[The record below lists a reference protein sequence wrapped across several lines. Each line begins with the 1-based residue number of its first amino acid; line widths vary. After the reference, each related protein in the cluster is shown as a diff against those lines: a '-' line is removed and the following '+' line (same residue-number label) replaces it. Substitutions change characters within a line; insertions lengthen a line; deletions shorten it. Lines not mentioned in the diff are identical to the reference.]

1 MSLKTQVMRGGV
13 YLVLRQG
20 LGVFIS
26 LAGVMLVTKVIG
38 PEKYGLY
45 AATIS
50 IFLYVQMLSQ
60 LGIEVYLVRREGE
73 EELGVYHQAFT
84 LLLLQAFAGMLL
96 AFLALPLIESW
107 VRLEGFRPVAQVMF
121 LGLPVVLLSQVPMAR
136 LERNLDYKRV
146 ALIELLGQ
154 LFYYVIAFPMAFQG
168 AGVWALVAGWW
179 LQQLQ
184 SLALLY
190 WSSGY
195 RPRFAWDW
203 ALVKQMLGYSLGFS
217 TSVWVWQLRTLI
229 NPLLV
234 GRYAGAEAV
243 GYVALAIRII
253 DILSFVK
260 TATWRISIATLGRLQ
275 GDRERLRRAVTEG
288 MGLQILALGPLLV
301 VVSWV
306 LPVLI
311 PLVFGDRWLP
321 VVAVYPYIALS
332 NLINSMFN
340 MHSSTLYVLRR
351 NWEVTAFHIVYMAL
365 FVGAALVLLPRLGL
379 VGYGWAEVVTLASYI
394 VIHFYLVRD
403 IGSPDYRLAGLWCG
417 TCGIALF
424 AYQLGWW
431 VVLGLV
437 VVAFLPSTRQ
447 KLRDYIKS
455 IKGVKQEKPSEA

>member
-1 MSLKTQVMRGGV
+1 MSLKTQVMRGGI

-38 PEKYGLY
+38 PENYGLY
-45 AATIS
+45 AAAVS
-50 IFLYVQMLSQ
+50 IFLYLQMLSQ

-84 LLLLQAFAGMLL
+84 LLLLQALAGMLL

-107 VRLEGFRPVAQVMF
+107 VNIKGFRPVAQVLF
-121 LGLPVVLLSQVPMAR
+121 LGLPVVLLNQVPMAR

-154 LFYYVIAFPMAFQG
+154 LFYYVIAFPLAFRG

-179 LQQLQ
+179 LQQAQ
-184 SLALLY
+184 TLALLY
-190 WSSGY
+190 WSAGY
-195 RPRFAWDW
+195 RPRFAWNWD
-203 ALVKQMLGYSLGFS
+203 LVKQMWGYGMSFS
-217 TSVWVWQLRTLI
+217 ASIWVWQLRTLI

-234 GRYAGAEAV
+234 GRFAGAEAV

-253 DILSFVK
+253 EILGFVK
-260 TATWRISIATLGRLQ
+260 AATWRISIATLSRLQ
-275 GDRERLRRAVTEG
+275 GDKERLVRAVTEG
-288 MGLQILALGPLLV
+288 MGLQILAVGPLLV
-301 VVSWV
+301 GVSWV
-306 LPVLI
+306 SPWLI

-321 VVAVYPYIALS
+321 VVQVYPFIALGY
-332 NLINSMFN
+332 LTNSLFN
-340 MHSSTLYVLRR
+340 MHSSALYVLRR
-351 NWEVTAFHIVYMAL
+351 NWEVTAFHIVHMAL
-365 FVGAALVLLPRLGL
+365 FAGAAFLLLPRLGL
-379 VGYGWAEVVTLASYI
+379 IGYGWAEIVALTSYV

-403 IGSPDYRLAGLWCG
+403 IGNPDYRLTGLWWG
-417 TCGIALF
+417 AFAAALF

-431 VVLGLV
+431 AALGLV
-437 VVAFLPSTRQ
+437 VVALLPSTHR

-455 IKGVKQEKPSEA
+455 IRGAKSEGAS